1 MKRIGN
7 ANLEVVLIRK
17 KNTAIS
23 TPKTQMSS
31 HDSFV
36 NPITLFLSIRKLSES
51 RLRNGKIQMR
61 KGLAVGWIWRL
72 KQKPFVHS
80 GYTLC
85 RPVSEHKTY
94 GFFSY
99 KDDQVINKEDY
110 KNRSFTA
117 PVIPGSEIRGMLR
130 SAFEAVTNSCFST
143 TDNELLLSKRS
154 SAPLNE
160 YGLLVYEDKEWAL
173 FSAEYHKVYES
184 HLGPKF
190 HVHQNKVVWF
200 KEGDSKPLSF
210 EQRPGYREG
219 VLHLTPLG
227 VRSNS
232 QRVFFNLNRKLKGE
246 ASDLGL

>member
-1 MKRIGN
+1 M
-7 ANLEVVLIRK
+7 
-17 KNTAIS
+17 
-23 TPKTQMSS
+23 
-31 HDSFV
+31 
-36 NPITLFLSIRKLSES
+36 
-51 RLRNGKIQMR
+51 
-61 KGLAVGWIWRL
+61 
-72 KQKPFVHS
+72 HS
-80 GYTLC
+80 DTRYAD
-85 RPVSEHKTY
+85 PSSEHKTY

-99 KDDQVINKEDY
+99 KDDQVINKEGY

-117 PVIPGSEIRGMLR
+117 PVIPASEIRGMLR
-130 SAFEAVTNSCFST
+130 SAFEAVTNSCLST

-246 ASDLGL
+246 ASDLARAYERTLAKYIDNAHEKACTYYKPLYDKLFKSKGKCDLVCLVYTIQI